1 MDIQNFFNSQQLQA
15 LVNGQNENN
24 DIAVLGNDLLDQ
36 IKEILV
42 ENNKVNVE
50 TSNAQDETTK
60 SLSDLTSGVKE
71 LVSTEEDD
79 AAKMETS
86 ISALTNAT
94 TKNMASDK
102 TAGLF
107 AHLKNGFATLKQM
120 AKLAAKDYV
129 QNTKVGKLWTNISKE
144 MKKQGAAKTKVIEG
158 KRSDDEKDGGGG
170 ETPTL
175 NSKLIAV
182 SMAAAAFKALNPV
195 TLVLTFLTKVLPLI
209 IIFGLL
215 LYGFIRGFMDGT
227 VADAITFLVV
237 TIVAAVLA
245 FVIFMYGKQ
254 IALFAIQVACELM
267 KVAIE
272 AGADWFI
279 VGIIVAVIAVIALA
293 FLVAAGLVVIIIGAA
308 ILGIVVGMY
317 FAIKAIKSM
326 MEDMI
331 EDIIDVFAEQI
342 GELRK
347 LIMGVLDVFNTLVPM
362 MANMMTETASTL
374 ETGMKSALSGIAA
387 TFGLMTDT
395 MNRLA
400 SEISSIF
407 NGLAAAILSS
417 SIMKA
422 VTRQKEEMA
431 NMTIQSLTAEFDT
444 NPKLIARI
452 ANVVGR
458 GFLDVVG
465 DIISNV
471 TSVVNQFI
479 ETVVSLGSAAFETLT
494 NVISTVVSLFEA
506 ARNTI
511 INGTLLLISKIIRDV
526 NIITSAFVGLLF
538 SMPLVGWLMGLVG
551 STSFSDALAP
561 LTANAAQIR
570 ELTQHILD
578 AIDTRR
584 SGYAKSQSIT
594 NTLGGDETTI
604 IQHSMNTI
612 SPTDGAVMDFD
623 TMTIQGA
630 SQSNFVTAQAFSV
643 QMRALQAALQD
654 VTNAIYKTAPKDSK
668 GGLFDWL

>member
-1 MDIQNFFNSQQLQA
+1 MDIRNFFNSQQMQA

-158 KRSDDEKDGGGG
+158 KQSDNEKDGGG

-254 IALFAIQVACELM
+254 IALFAIQVACEWM

-272 AGADWFI
+272 AGAAWFV

-400 SEISSIF
+400 SEITRIF

-444 NPKLIARI
+444 NPKLITSI

-471 TSVVNQFI
+471 ASVVNQFI
-479 ETVVSLGSAAFETLT
+479 ETVVDLASAAFETLT

-511 INGTLLLISKIIRDV
+511 VNGTLLLISKIIRDV

-643 QMRALQAALQD
+643 QMRALQTALQD

>member
-1 MDIQNFFNSQQLQA
+1 MDIQNFFNSQQMQA

-71 LVSTEEDD
+71 LVSAEEDD
-79 AAKMETS
+79 AIKMETGL
-86 ISALTNAT
+86 SALTNAT
-94 TKNMASDK
+94 TKNMASDR

-107 AHLKNGFATLKQM
+107 AHLKNSFATLKQM

-158 KRSDDEKDGGGG
+158 KQSDDKKDGGG
-170 ETPTL
+170 EMPTL
-175 NSKLIAV
+175 NSKLIAA

-215 LYGFIRGFMDGT
+215 LYGFICGFMDGT
-227 VADAITFLVV
+227 VTDFFAYLVV
-237 TIVAAVLA
+237 TIVAAVLL
-245 FVIFMYGKQ
+245 FVVFMYAKE
-254 IALFAIQVACELM
+254 IMLFAIQVACELT
-267 KVAIE
+267 KVGIE
-272 AGADWFI
+272 AAADWFV

-293 FLVAAGLVVIIIGAA
+293 FLVAAGLVVVIIGAA
-308 ILGIVVGMY
+308 ILGIIVGMF
-317 FAIKAIKSM
+317 FAIKAIKAM

-362 MANMMTETASTL
+362 MADMMTETASTL
-374 ETGMKSALSGIAA
+374 ETGMKSALAGIAA
-387 TFGLMTDT
+387 TFSLMTDT
-395 MNRLA
+395 MSKLA
-400 SEISSIF
+400 SEISRIF

-417 SIMKA
+417 SIMQA
-422 VTRQKEEMA
+422 VSRQKEEMA

-444 NPKLIARI
+444 NPKLIASI
-452 ANVVGR
+452 ANVVGD
-458 GFLDVVG
+458 GFLNVIG

-479 ETVVSLGSAAFETLT
+479 ETVVSLASAAFATLT

-511 INGTLLLISKIIRDV
+511 VNGTLLLISKIIRDV
-526 NIITSAFVGLLF
+526 NIITGEFVGLLF

-551 STSFSDALAP
+551 SSSFSDALAP

-578 AIDTRR
+578 AIDTKR

-594 NTLGGDETTI
+594 NTLASDETTI
-604 IQHSMNTI
+604 FQHSMNTI
-612 SPTDGAVMDFD
+612 SPTDGAVIGFD
-623 TMTIQGA
+623 TMTMEGV
-630 SQSNFVTAQAFSV
+630 SQSNFVTSQAFSV
-643 QMRALQAALQD
+643 QMRAIQTALKD
-654 VTNAIYKTAPKDSK
+654 VTDAIYKTAPKDSK

>member
-1 MDIQNFFNSQQLQA
+1 MDIRNFFNSQQMQA

-158 KRSDDEKDGGGG
+158 KQSDNEKDGGG

-227 VADAITFLVV
+227 VADAITVLVG
-237 TIVAAVLA
+237 IIIAAVLA

-272 AGADWFI
+272 AGADWFV

-400 SEISSIF
+400 SEITRIF

-444 NPKLIARI
+444 NPKLITSI

-471 TSVVNQFI
+471 ASVVNQFI
-479 ETVVSLGSAAFETLT
+479 ETVVDLASAAFETLT

-511 INGTLLLISKIIRDV
+511 VNGTLLLISKIIRDV

-643 QMRALQAALQD
+643 QMRALQTALQD